1 MPVMR
6 LLLDPGIGA
15 LLVFA
20 YLSTAATLW
29 VSLSVVAIEAA
40 ALVLMRWGSIARS
53 LAASVA
59 MNLLSFAVGFAILML
74 VIFLGSED
82 EAVALLDRLP
92 GLMGYWIA
100 AWLVSVLSEA
110 PFLQALR
117 RRGSRR
123 RLSWYASLVAN
134 VASYVLLI
142 LVMSAIGP
150 PQRNVQDLNPPNNSP
165 DRGISSS

>member
-1 MPVMR
+1 MHVMR

-92 GLMGYWIA
+92 GLMT
-100 AWLVSVLSEA
+100 E
-110 PFLQALR
+110 
-117 RRGSRR
+117 
-123 RLSWYASLVAN
+123 
-134 VASYVLLI
+134 
-142 LVMSAIGP
+142 MS
-150 PQRNVQDLNPPNNSP
+150 
-165 DRGISSS
+165 